1 VSIGIGNQHKGA
13 VAALALILASTAALE
28 AQTPVRLATVVEL
41 AQRNSAPVRLAEA
54 DVSKAQGASQE
65 SNSAFV
71 PSLNFA
77 SGLPFLPSVG
87 FMGGT
92 PNIFT
97 GSLQS
102 MVFSMPQR
110 EYIRAAQDGVRTAM
124 LSLKNSRE
132 QVALDASTAYIEL
145 DTVTQLDAA
154 SAEEEKL
161 ANDLVRIE
169 EQRTEAGVDPL
180 SYLLEAKLT
189 AAQLHLKRLHLKTR
203 TVTLEMQLAALTGL
217 PAGSITTEHASI
229 PEIPASR
236 MDKGENAGV
245 ASALMMARSKQR
257 QAKGDSLSM
266 WPQMLLSMQYARETT
281 LLNNANSY
289 YAHPLKGD
297 NFSSG
302 FQIEL
307 PLFDRSHR
315 AKVKQSA
322 AEALRATVEAEQARN
337 QNDIQI
343 SMLTETLNELDTR
356 AEIAQLK
363 QQIASEQ
370 IKSIET
376 EMELGNPEPG
386 SANAPVKQLSPKDQQ
401 LAKINERQKFEESL
415 DAGFDL
421 ARTRL
426 SLLRALGHMEE
437 WIRTLGK

>member
-1 VSIGIGNQHKGA
+1 MNQQKR
-13 VAALALILASTAALE
+13 AAFALVLVLASTAAMK

-54 DVSKAQGASQE
+54 DLSKAQGAYQE
-65 SNSAFV
+65 SGSAFI
-71 PSLNFA
+71 PTLNFA

-87 FMGGT
+87 FTGGT

-97 GSLQS
+97 GSMQS
-102 MVFSMPQR
+102 MVFSLPQR
-110 EYIRAAQDGVRTAM
+110 QYIRAAQDGVRTAS
-124 LSLKNSRE
+124 LALKNSRE
-132 QVALDASTAYIEL
+132 QVALDASSAYIEL
-145 DTVTQLDAA
+145 DTVTQLDATTA
-154 SAEEEKL
+154 QEEKL
-161 ANDLVRIE
+161 AADLLHIE

-189 AAQLHLKRLHLKTR
+189 AAQLHLKRLHLRTR
-203 TVTLEMQLAALTGL
+203 AATLEAQLANLTGL
-217 PAGSITTEHASI
+217 PAGSIATDHGSI
-229 PEIPASR
+229 PEIPAARPEKS
-236 MDKGENAGV
+236 ENAGV
-245 ASALMMARSKQR
+245 ASALMLARSKQR
-257 QAKGDSLSM
+257 QAQGDRLSL
-266 WPQMLLSMQYARETT
+266 WPQMLLSAQYARETT

-307 PLFDRSHR
+307 PLFDLGHR

-322 AEALRATVEAEQARN
+322 AEALRATVEAEQARH

-343 SMLTETLNELDTR
+343 SMLTQTLNELDAR

-363 QQIASEQ
+363 QEIAHEQ

-376 EMELGNPEPG
+376 QLELGSPES
-386 SANAPVKQLSPKDQQ
+386 SASGAPVKQISPKDQQ
-401 LAKINERQKFEESL
+401 LALINERQKFEESL
-415 DAGFDL
+415 DASFDL

-437 WIRTLGK
+437 WIGSLGK